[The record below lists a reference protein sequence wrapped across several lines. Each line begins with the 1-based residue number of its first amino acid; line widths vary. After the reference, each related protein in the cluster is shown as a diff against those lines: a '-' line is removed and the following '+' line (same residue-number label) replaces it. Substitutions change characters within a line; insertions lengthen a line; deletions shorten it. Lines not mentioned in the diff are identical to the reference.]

1 MNSAPPLLRLLALAG
16 ILAGCDRPDTTA
28 QRPDP
33 GRTKSAETS
42 SETREYTFAQRGE
55 FTASMESQKAEITRD
70 LELLEAKIEKSS
82 DTVKAEAR
90 PRLQALRDQSA
101 RLNIQ
106 LEGVK
111 DATETTWDSVKA
123 GSRTA
128 YAEMKEGFTQARQWV
143 SEKIAP

>member
-1 MNSAPPLLRLLALAG
+1 
-16 ILAGCDRPDTTA
+16 
-28 QRPDP
+28 
-33 GRTKSAETS
+33 
-42 SETREYTFAQRGE
+42 
-55 FTASMESQKAEITRD
+55 MESQKAEITRD

-82 DTVKAEAR
+82 DTVKAEAG

-101 RLNIQ
+101 RLNTH